1 MPTQADRFQRLVALF
16 ERAAPLEPDA
26 RHELIAAEC
35 GDDRELMDE
44 LQQMLA
50 HDTDDS
56 DPDPVGAIIA
66 NAAEALVARP
76 RQGTMLGSWRVL
88 LVLGEGGMGTVYLA
102 ERADGEFESMA
113 AIKLV
118 DATMAGSDRHRRFR
132 AERQIL
138 ARLTHPGIA
147 RLLDG
152 GTTDDGTPYLVM
164 EYVEGQPITAWCEE
178 RGLSLRAKLELFV
191 RVCEAVASAHQSL
204 IAHLDLKPSN
214 VFVDEQGTVKLLD
227 FGLAKLIGTDHG
239 DAGSDRAMTPAY
251 ASPEQLRGDPTG
263 VSADVYSLG
272 ALLYELLTGR
282 VPLDVAD
289 RSLAEAIQIVSE
301 NVPRPASAFDRQ
313 LRGDLDAIVAKS
325 LEKLPE
331 QRYGSVQALIDDVRR
346 HLDGFAVLA
355 RGRSS
360 LYRATRFVRRNW
372 IAVTA
377 ATTIVVGSLG
387 FARYAQIQSR
397 ALAEQRDEAEQQRA
411 TAHRVSKFLQ
421 SLLVEADP
429 GVGAD
434 PKASIREVLDRGAAR
449 LATELEDEPEIR
461 AELELVV
468 GQVYRQWGEYDAAE
482 PFLDRALA
490 FRLQSADTDPIA
502 AARAELERAALAYDR
517 GKYEDAKTLVERAL
531 ARNAAAPSMDES
543 LDVDLTAWLAVV
555 YAALEDLDRAK
566 ELNLEALEKG
576 ERIYGRPHAELAE
589 SMVGLADVLRERGEW
604 DEAHRW
610 ITVAIEDLRA
620 LHGDRHLDV
629 AHALNH
635 RSQVLNR
642 LGRSEQA
649 LEDALESLDIR
660 RTVLGGPHV
669 EIGASLGSVSGILAG
684 LGRLEEAETKRRES
698 LAEFRGAVGDE
709 HAYVAATLSS
719 LGQLLIQ
726 REKWTEAEQT
736 LREAIV
742 VSRKAHAEDHP
753 NNARPLVVLGRL
765 LTRRDRAQEAE
776 PLLREAVRLRRN
788 ALPARDWTIGI
799 AERDLGAALDALGR
813 PEEAERHLLD
823 GYALLSE
830 QYAADS
836 SLMADLRALMRDHY
850 ERRGLTEKAVAY
862 AD

>member
-1 MPTQADRFQRLVALF
+1 MTLDERKGRAIELYYFGGLSYGEIAKLLEISEATTHRELRAARAWLRKSSTRVPTQADRFQRLVALF
-16 ERAAPLEPDA
+16 ERAAPLESEA
-26 RHELIAAEC
+26 RRELIAREC

-50 HDTDDS
+50 HDTDDDS
-56 DPDPVGAIIA
+56 APDRVGAIIA
-66 NAAEALVARP
+66 GAAEALVQRP

-88 LVLGEGGMGTVYLA
+88 RVLGEGGMGTVYLA

-118 DATMAGSDRHRRFR
+118 DAGVPGSDRHRRFR

-178 RGLSLRAKLELFV
+178 RGLSLRPKLELFV
-191 RVCEAVASAHQSL
+191 QVCQAVASAHQSL

-214 VFVDEQGTVKLLD
+214 VFVDERGTVKLLD
-227 FGLAKLIGTDHG
+227 FGLAKLIGAELG
-239 DAGSDRAMTPAY
+239 NAGSDRAMTPAY
-251 ASPEQLRGDPTG
+251 ASPEQLRGEPTG

-289 RSLAEAIQIVSE
+289 RSLSEAIRVVSE
-301 NVPRPASAFDRQ
+301 DVPRRASAHVGQ
-313 LRGDLDAIVAKS
+313 LRGDLDAILTKS
-325 LEKLPE
+325 LEKRPE
-331 QRYGSVQALIDDVRR
+331 QRYGSVQALTDDVRR
-346 HLDGFAVLA
+346 HLDGFAVEA

-377 ATTIVVGSLG
+377 ATTIVVGSLA
-387 FARYAQIQSR
+387 FARYAQLQSR

-421 SLLVEADP
+421 SLLAEADP
-429 GVGAD
+429 SLGAD

-490 FRLQSADTDPIA
+490 FRLQSAQTDPIP
-502 AARAELERAALAYDR
+502 AARAEVERAALAYDR

-555 YAALEDLDRAK
+555 HAALEDLDRAK
-566 ELNLEALEKG
+566 ELHLEALAKG
-576 ERIYGRPHAELAE
+576 ERLHGRPHGELAE

-610 ITVAIEDLRA
+610 ITMAIEDLRA
-620 LHGDRHLDV
+620 LHGDHHLDV

-642 LGRSEQA
+642 LGRNEDA

-669 EIGASLGSVSGILAG
+669 EIGASLGSVSIILDG
-684 LGRLEEAETKRRES
+684 LGRLEEAEAKRRES
-698 LAEFRGAVGDE
+698 LAELRGAVGDE
-709 HAYVAATLSS
+709 HAYVATTLGS
-719 LGQLLIQ
+719 LGHLLIE

-736 LREAIV
+736 LREAIAL
-742 VSRKAHAEDHP
+742 SRKAFPENHP
-753 NNARPLVVLGRL
+753 NNATPRLLLGRL
-765 LTRRDRAQEAE
+765 LTKRGAAPGGRT
-776 PLLREAVRLRRN
+776 
-788 ALPARDWTIGI
+788 PASGGGASA
-799 AERDLGAALDALGR
+799 AERAAGTRLEGGHRRAR
-813 PEEAERHLLD
+813 P
-823 GYALLSE
+823 G
-830 QYAADS
+830 
-836 SLMADLRALMRDHY
+836 
-850 ERRGLTEKAVAY
+850 
-862 AD
+862 